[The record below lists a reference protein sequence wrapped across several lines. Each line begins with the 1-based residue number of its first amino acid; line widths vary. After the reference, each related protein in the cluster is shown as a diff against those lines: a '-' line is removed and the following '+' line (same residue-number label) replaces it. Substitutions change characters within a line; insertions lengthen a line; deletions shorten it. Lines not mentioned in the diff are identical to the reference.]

1 MLSDILTKE
10 EKLSMIKEYREA
22 LIGLSEPINNFVKP
36 KKKHFYIYPLRKAGL
51 ERVEAIGLGFKCSK
65 HLWKSCLDRSF
76 RKSGGRSGIS
86 ESLQEAIVNHVT
98 SQAVSEIAPN
108 RIIKKRLPGP
118 RNLEEEFRDQ
128 PENWRKGLNEIETEL
143 VPVYNRT
150 VPLKEMYESFL
161 NSYSFDEMPSIT
173 TFLKYVPKHSKK
185 PMRKTDMCD
194 YCEFARELKQNIL
207 KFTQENHEEFY
218 ETQAKNDEIDIK
230 SYTEF
235 YKNLENNLTE
245 SNLSSDDSSEDE
257 SNLDD
262 DDGDVNV
269 NKRNILTKLE
279 DLKSIDFHKSVVK
292 RQRHMYNLMSTD
304 KSFFN
309 DTIVIEFDF
318 KQRIKYG
325 IFLFIQKK
333 EQK

>member
-10 EKLSMIKEYREA
+10 EKLSIIKEYREA
-22 LIGLSEPINNFVKP
+22 LMGLSEPINNFVKP

-51 ERVEAIGLGFKCSK
+51 QRGEAIGLGFKCSK
-65 HLWKSCLDRSF
+65 SLWKSCMDRSF
-76 RKSGGRSGIS
+76 RNSGGRSKIS

-98 SQAVSEIAPN
+98 SQGVSEIAPN

-118 RNLEEEFRDQ
+118 RNLEEEFRDL
-128 PENWRKGLNEIETEL
+128 PENWKKGLNEIETEL
-143 VPVYNRT
+143 IPVYNRT
-150 VPLKEMYESFL
+150 VSIKEMYESFL
-161 NSYSFDEMPSIT
+161 NSYSFDETPSFS
-173 TFLKYVPKHSKK
+173 TFRKYVPKHSKK

-194 YCEFARELKQNIL
+194 YCEFARELKQNLL
-207 KFTQENHEEFY
+207 KFTQENHAGFY
-218 ETQAKNDEIDIK
+218 ETQAKNEEIDIE
-230 SYTEF
+230 SYMEF
-235 YKNLENNLTE
+235 YTNLENNLTE
-245 SNLSSDDSSEDE
+245 SDSSSDDSSEDE
-257 SNLDD
+257 SIISDD
-262 DDGDVNV
+262 DDDDVNV

-292 RQRHMYNLMSTD
+292 RQRHMYNLMTTD

-325 IFLFIQKK
+325 MFLFC
-333 EQK
+333 